1 MAKYLAKFMSAEDV
15 YKLEHEF
22 VLGINLLET
31 ADNEKLM
38 KQMLMYIAG
47 ANHFAQLLIE
57 HIEEGD
63 KDA

>member
-38 KQMLMYIAG
+38 KQNFILV
-47 ANHFAQLLIE
+47 L
-57 HIEEGD
+57 
-63 KDA
+63 